1 MTVSGLGHETRLL
14 CLAAGSDNDAE
25 IERAVGAGV
34 NWAHAFRIAER
45 ENAFPV
51 FWRRIAPYAG
61 RVAPPAIT
69 EQMQKRSLVAEFTLR
84 NQERLLETGLRSLAE
99 IGLEVMLLKG
109 AALATTIYGSFVR
122 RPMGDVDILTH
133 PNDAQRVWDRLLE
146 RDWEWHRDMGL
157 DDFYAGH
164 QHLPPLFD
172 RARAGASLEVH
183 TDLFIP
189 SHPFGRLA
197 ELVWSDP
204 QPARVGGASTWAP
217 NPNHL
222 MLHACIH
229 FAWSNE
235 LERAGWNCIRD
246 VHALS
251 RSGLVDWDELIRVA
265 DRVRATTSVYW
276 TLRLARALAD
286 AAIPSE
292 VLATLTPPRS
302 TTALALLERHFVA
315 GLFDDSISCPS
326 TRVRR
331 ALWETAI
338 EPKRSGHGRARP
350 WARYTEYK
358 PAVAITPPRPEP
370 SRGKQPSAWRRYLQA
385 LLARA

>member
-1 MTVSGLGHETRLL
+1 MADIALDPETRLL
-14 CLAAGSDNDAE
+14 CLAAGSDNDSM
-25 IERAVGAGV
+25 IERAVDAGV
-34 NWAHAFRIAER
+34 DWARAFRIAER

-51 FWRRIAPYAG
+51 FWNRIAPYAT
-61 RVAPPAIT
+61 RVAPPAIA
-69 EQMQKRSLVAEFTLR
+69 EQMQRRSLVAEFTLR
-84 NQERLLETGLRSLAE
+84 NQERLLENGLRSLSE

-109 AALATTIYGSFVR
+109 AALASTIYGAFTR

-133 PNDAQRVWDRLLE
+133 PSDAQRVWDRLLE

-197 ELVWSDP
+197 ELVWSDR
-204 QPARVGGASTWAP
+204 QPAKVGAAATWAP
-217 NPNHL
+217 SPSHL
-222 MLHACIH
+222 LLHACIH

-246 VHALS
+246 VDALS
-251 RSGLVDWDELIRVA
+251 RSGLVDWDELARLA
-265 DRVRATTSVYW
+265 RRVRAATSVYW
-276 TLRLARALAD
+276 TLRLSRVLAQAAVPTEVLQALA
-286 AAIPSE
+286 PQ
-292 VLATLTPPRS
+292 RS
-302 TTALALLERHFVA
+302 PTALALLERHFVA
-315 GLFDDSISCPS
+315 GLFDESIGCPS

-350 WARYTEYK
+350 WARYADYT
-358 PAVAITPPRPEP
+358 PATTHGAVVAE
-370 SRGKQPSAWRRYLQA
+370 SGRGRQPSAWTRYL
-385 LLARA
+385 LAVMKGN

>member
-1 MTVSGLGHETRLL
+1 MVIEHALTPETRLL
-14 CLAAGSDNDAE
+14 CLAAGSDNDVE
-25 IERAVGAGV
+25 VERAMGAGV
-34 NWAHAFRIAER
+34 NWEHAFRLAER

-51 FWRRIAPYAG
+51 FWRRIAPYAA
-61 RVAPPAIT
+61 RVAPAAIA
-69 EQMQKRSLVAEFTLR
+69 EQMQRRALVAEFTLR
-84 NQERLLETGLRSLAE
+84 NQERLLESGLRSLAE

-109 AALATTIYGSFVR
+109 AALASTIYRSFAN

-197 ELVWSDP
+197 ELVWSERA
-204 QPARVGGASTWAP
+204 PARVGTATTWAP
-217 NPNHL
+217 NPTHL
-222 MLHACIH
+222 LLHACIH

-235 LERAGWNCIRD
+235 LERAGWNCVRD
-246 VHALS
+246 VDALA
-251 RSGLVDWDELIRVA
+251 RSGLVDWDELARLAHRLHA
-265 DRVRATTSVYW
+265 DTSVYW
-276 TLRLARALAD
+276 TLRLSRVLAN
-286 AAIPSE
+286 ATVPSE
-292 VLATLTPPRS
+292 VLDALTPKRS
-302 TTALALLERHFVA
+302 AVALGLLERHFVA
-315 GLFDDSISCPS
+315 GLFDESLSCPS

-338 EPKRSGHGRARP
+338 DPKRSGHGRSRP
-350 WARYTEYK
+350 WARYGEYN
-358 PAVAITPPRPEP
+358 PAVSFSAPSQES
-370 SRGKQPSAWRRYLQA
+370 SRGRQPSAWRRYIQA
-385 LLARA
+385 LMRP